1 METVLEARN
10 ITKDFPGVRALDN
23 VSFSLKQKQIHALCG
38 ENGAGKSTLINVLS
52 GFFPKSTYT
61 GDLLME
67 DKVVNFKT
75 ISDAENMGIA
85 VIHQELNLFNELTV
99 TENLFLGHEIH
110 NHGVLD
116 WNEMYAQTNEWI
128 KRLKLDDVSPKSRLG
143 DLGVGK
149 QQLIEIARAL
159 RLKNV
164 CALILDEPTAALTE
178 NETEILLD
186 ILRDLRD
193 SGTSIIYVSHKL
205 DEVMEIADYVTVFRD
220 GATVGGDEISNLT
233 QKDIIRMMVGRDIND
248 MYPER
253 EPCSAKEAILE
264 VKNYSVFE
272 HVTNKVIVKDASL
285 ELRKGE
291 ILGLFGLVGAGRTE
305 LMSTM
310 FGIPTYRGH
319 GEISLEGKKV
329 NIKSAFDSMDLGI
342 TYCTEDRKE
351 SGIIPNM
358 SVRENISIAFLKLF
372 KKKMAIDQEMEITK
386 AKEQIKVL
394 NIKTA
399 SLNTKIVNLSGG
411 NQQKVLLARN
421 LVGDIKVLILD
432 EPTRGIDVGAKHEIY
447 TIMNDLIKQGV
458 SIIMISSELPEIL
471 GMCDRIV
478 VMHRGEI
485 KGEFD
490 NSDKKITQEMIMT
503 SATGI
508 EREVEHEGVKK

>member
-23 VSFSLKQKQIHALCG
+23 VSFSLMPKQIHALCG

-52 GFFPKSTYT
+52 GFFPRSTYK
-61 GDLLME
+61 GDLLMG
-67 DKVVNFKT
+67 DKVVSFKT

-110 NHGVLD
+110 SHGVLD
-116 WNEMYAQTNEWI
+116 WNEMYTQTNEWI
-128 KRLKLDDVSPKSRLG
+128 KRLKLDGVGPKSRLG

-159 RLKNV
+159 RLQDV
-164 CALILDEPTAALTE
+164 RALILDEPTAALTE

-186 ILRDLRD
+186 ILRDLRNG
-193 SGTSIIYVSHKL
+193 GTSIIYVSHKL

-220 GATVGGDEISNLT
+220 GATVGGDEIKNLT
-233 QKDIIRMMVGRDIND
+233 QKDIIKMMVGRDIND

-253 EPCSAKEAILE
+253 EPLVEREAIFE
-264 VKNYSVFE
+264 VKNFNVYE

-285 ELRKGE
+285 GLRKGE

-305 LMSTM
+305 LLSSV
-310 FGIPTYRGH
+310 FGIPTYKSQ
-319 GEISLEGKKV
+319 GEVFLEGKKV
-329 NIKSAFDSMDLGI
+329 NIKSAFDAMDLGI

-358 SVRENISIAFLKLF
+358 NIRENISIAFLTMFRNKL
-372 KKKMAIDQEMEITK
+372 AIDREKEITK
-386 AKEQIKVL
+386 AKEQVAAL
-394 NIKTA
+394 NIKTP
-399 SLNTKIVNLSGG
+399 SLTTKIVNLSGG

-421 LVGDIKVLILD
+421 LVGDIKILILD

-447 TIMNDLIKQGV
+447 TIMNELIKQGV

-471 GMCDRIV
+471 GMCDRVV

-490 NSDKKITQEMIMT
+490 NSNKKITQEMIMT

-508 EREVEHEGVKK
+508 ERED